1 MTPKTVKRQ
10 LEKKLS
16 LEEKILDQ
24 SPWKEKMKELINT
37 AQVCSSTING
47 VYLVG
52 IIAETYNLQDIYEQE
67 PVVSKST
74 KKEKAKQPA
83 SETTANAS
91 NDDEKAGTKR
101 KAKGKKS
108 SEIVHSDS
116 ELESNGTDN
125 DSIDEDAPPSKK
137 SKSKKTT
144 AKKTAKAESKS
155 EETIKRL
162 KSYINKCGVRK
173 IWSKELA
180 GCETAN
186 SQIAR
191 LQSILRDLGVEG
203 RPTVE
208 KCEKIRSEREL
219 KAEIDSLSRDNI
231 LALEKRATRSVVPPV
246 DAVEDTTEEVEEA
259 KKNDLDLTFL
269 GDQSS
274 DSD

>member
-1 MTPKTVKRQ
+1 MRHGDLSTMTPKTVKRQ

-37 AQVCSSTING
+37 AQ
-47 VYLVG
+47 
-52 IIAETYNLQDIYEQE
+52 DIYEQE
-67 PVVSKST
+67 PAAPKST
-74 KKEKAKQPA
+74 KKENAKHPA
-83 SETTANAS
+83 SETISNAS
-91 NDDEKAGTKR
+91 NDDEKAGSKR
-101 KAKGKKS
+101 KIKGKKS

-116 ELESNGTDN
+116 ESESNETDHE
-125 DSIDEDAPPSKK
+125 SIDEDAPPTKK
-137 SKSKKTT
+137 SRTKKTAT
-144 AKKTAKAESKS
+144 KKTAKPTDGESKS

-186 SQIAR
+186 SQIAK

-231 LALEKRATRSVVPPV
+231 LASEKRATRSVVPPV
-246 DAVEDTTEEVEEA
+246 DAVEDTTEEVEVGLW
-259 KKNDLDLTFL
+259 DI
-269 GDQSS
+269 
-274 DSD
+274 